1 MGGAENY
8 EGYWIVFLSASLIAL
23 ACLGL
28 VLTNAASSASED
40 NIENI
45 KPSPIAEDHRIL
57 MRILGE

>member
-1 MGGAENY
+1 M
-8 EGYWIVFLSASLIAL
+8 FLSASLIAL

-40 NIENI
+40 DIENI

-57 MRILGE
+57 TRIIRE